1 MSIDQLIGSLQA
13 HEEKLFKKNKQTT
26 NQLFSVKVK
35 LKDKED
41 SLEIGNRGRGR
52 GGKHGHGDFRD
63 RDQGN
68 YSQRK
73 FNESNSNSSNS
84 SRGHGRQH
92 YSRNRVEENAN
103 YAEKDE
109 ESGNS
114 SLLLACKGA
123 ETCENSAWYLDSGA
137 SNHICGSKSIL
148 MELDESIGSDIV
160 FGDASKILVK
170 KKSCLK
176 DPNWIW
182 HLRSRHLNF
191 DGLRLLARKNMVK
204 GLSLWQTI
212 KEEFFTRIIFES
224 KETTGVGSH

>member
-52 GGKHGHGDFRD
+52 GGKHGHGYFRD

-170 KKSCLK
+170 K
-176 DPNWIW
+176 
-182 HLRSRHLNF
+182 RHLNF